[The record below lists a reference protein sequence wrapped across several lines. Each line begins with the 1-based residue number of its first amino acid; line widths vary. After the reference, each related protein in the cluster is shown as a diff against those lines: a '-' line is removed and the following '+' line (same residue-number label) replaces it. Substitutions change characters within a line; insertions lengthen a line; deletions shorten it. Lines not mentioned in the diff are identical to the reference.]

1 MKQRLGI
8 AQALL
13 GDPELLI
20 CDEPTSALD
29 PIGRKDI
36 LDILRSVTDRTTVLF
51 STHILSDVER
61 ICTDVA
67 FLHDG
72 VIAMQ
77 GSVSELKN
85 LHHHE
90 DFLVETETR
99 EDCDKLLLHFA
110 NAELIERETLRIQGA
125 DDVMYAVLSFIAEEK
140 LSLRRIERVEPSLES
155 LFLEVVAK

>member
-13 GDPELLI
+13 AGPKLLI

-36 LDILRSVTDRTTVLF
+36 LDILLAVKEQTTVLF

-67 FLHDG
+67 LLNDG
-72 VIAMQ
+72 KIVKQ
-77 GSVSELKN
+77 GTVSELKGT
-85 LHHHE
+85 HYTE
-90 DFLVETETR
+90 EFMVEVVEKESLKQLTGA
-99 EDCDKLLLHFA
+99 FS
-110 NAELIERETLRIQGA
+110 NIRETKKDTLVFAGGDVQMHKVLR
-125 DDVMYAVLSFIAEEK
+125 FIAEHEIPI
-140 LSLRRIERVEPSLES
+140 RRIERTEPSLES
-155 LFLEVVAK
+155 LFMEVVSK